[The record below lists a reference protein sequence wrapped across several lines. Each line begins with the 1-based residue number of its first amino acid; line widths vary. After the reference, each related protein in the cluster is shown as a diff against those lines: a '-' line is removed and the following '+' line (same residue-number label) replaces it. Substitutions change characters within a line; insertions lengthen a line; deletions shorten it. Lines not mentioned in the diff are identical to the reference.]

1 MTAES
6 ARKFQALETQ
16 AASLMSAFT
25 SAGYEHVA
33 PAIIQPADV
42 FLDVVGEALRA
53 RTYVFAD
60 PEGEELCL
68 RPDLTVPTCRLHL
81 ERHPS
86 ADARARYCYNGSA
99 FRFQAGGGDVT
110 HPREFRQAGI
120 ESFAASDREKTEAEV
135 LALILQALGEAGLSD
150 VQVRIGD
157 LGLLSAL
164 LDAIDL
170 PQRWHRRLRLQFG
183 RPVAFRKELEQL
195 VAGPEAAT
203 IGLPGEL
210 MKEINPDDPRE
221 AEHLVARYLEDNQI
235 PLIGA
240 RTLGEIT
247 DNIITAAA
255 DAQAEPLPQEVAD
268 MINAYTCVSAP
279 PRAAG
284 ARLAD
289 LMSERNV
296 DISEALGTFRR
307 RLELMTQEGVDI
319 ASGEFSADFGRN
331 LDYYTGFVFEV
342 ICPALGPDSPV
353 AGGGR
358 YDGLLSAIGASHDVP
373 AVGAMIHTERLMEAV
388 SGEAP

>member
-1 MTAES
+1 MSAES
-6 ARKFQALETQ
+6 ARRFQALESQ
-16 AASLMSAFT
+16 AASLMTAFT
-25 SAGYEHVA
+25 DAGYEHVA

-42 FLDVVGEALRA
+42 FLDVVGENLRA
-53 RTYVFAD
+53 RTYVFSD

-81 ERHPS
+81 ERHPG

-99 FRFQAGGGDVT
+99 FRFQPGGGDAT

-120 ESFAASDREKTEAEV
+120 ECFAASDREKTEAEV
-135 LALILQALGEAGLSD
+135 LALILKALRAAGLED
-150 VQVRIGD
+150 VRIRIGD
-157 LGLLSAL
+157 LGLFSSL

-170 PQRWHRRLRLQFG
+170 PQRWRRRLRSHFG
-183 RPVAFRKELEQL
+183 RPESFRKELERL

-203 IGLPGEL
+203 AGLPAEL
-210 MKEINPDDPRE
+210 IKDVDPDNARE
-221 AEHLVARYLEDNQI
+221 AEHLVARYLEENGI

-247 DNIITAAA
+247 ENIMTAAA
-255 DAQAEPLPQEVAD
+255 DAQTEALSQDVAD
-268 MINAYTCVSAP
+268 LINSYSSVSAP

-296 DISEALGTFRR
+296 DISGAISVFRR
-307 RLELMTQEGVDI
+307 RLDLMAQEGVDL
-319 ASGEFSADFGRN
+319 AAGEFSAEFGRN

-342 ICPALGPDSPV
+342 ISPALGPDSPV

-358 YDGLLSAIGASHDVP
+358 YDSLLSAIGASHDVP
-373 AVGAMIHTERLMEAV
+373 AVGAMIHTERLMESV
-388 SGEAP
+388 TGETP